1 MCRLVLSLHF
11 HTVYNSEGSVCRQL
25 DIDCTSEWRFRDNAP
40 RCCITLGASLHH
52 CAAAF
57 FRIARRCIVPRRGVE
72 SRALCRCIA
81 PRRAASSHGA
91 PRLRIPRAASLHHVG
106 PRRWVASRRAV
117 STCPAIRCLT
127 HDGTKQSKCS
137 KETTQPPWSRAAAFH
152 RIAPRLCIEPLR
164 IIVDRWGCASPT
176 STAGRDNSCGGRL
189 VK

>member
-1 MCRLVLSLHF
+1 MSWNSHRRTILHLSNTFATTRCAVASL
-11 HTVYNSEGSVCRQL
+11 
-25 DIDCTSEWRFRDNAP
+25 AP
-40 RCCITLGASLHH
+40 RHCINGPRRSLASR
-52 CAAAF
+52 AV
-57 FRIARRCIVPRRGVE
+57 VPRRAAD
-72 SRALCRCIA
+72 SRVLCRCIM
-81 PRRAASSHGA
+81 PRRAVSSNGAASLYRAA
-91 PRLRIPRAASLHHVG
+91 PRLCIPRAASLHHVG

>member
-11 HTVYNSEGSVCRQL
+11 HTVCNSEGSVCRQL
-25 DIDCTSEWRFRDNAP
+25 AIDCTSEWRFRDNAP

-57 FRIARRCIVPRRGVE
+57 FRIARRCIVPRRAVE

-106 PRRWVASRRAV
+106 SRRWVVSRRAV
-117 STCPAIRCLT
+117 SSCPAVHCLS
-127 HDGTKQSKCS
+127 HDGNKQSKRS
-137 KETTQPPWSRAAAFH
+137 KDTTQTNQSRVALLH
-152 RIAPRLCIEPLR
+152 RIAPRRCIVPR
-164 IIVDRWGCASPT
+164 PSIVDRWGCESLT
-176 STAGRDNSCGGRL
+176 SMLERVHSC
-189 VK
+189 